1 MIERSPEENTRLL
14 MGYIDGEL
22 DPQDLAKAEELIRT
36 DTQFAAQVKEFQCL
50 AKDTDSLSLREPS
63 DEIWNNYWCGIY
75 NRIERGSGWVIF
87 IIGMVLIAAFG
98 IFEFERDPSINIIWK
113 VLVLV
118 IILGLAILL
127 ISVIRERCKALET
140 DKYKDIVR

>member
-1 MIERSPEENTRLL
+1 MIERSPEEKTRLL

-36 DTQFAAQVKEFQCL
+36 DEEFAAQVMEFQAL
-50 AKDTDSLSLREPS
+50 AKDTDELSLREPP
-63 DEIWNNYWCGIY
+63 DEIWENYWCSIY

-87 IIGMVLIAAFG
+87 IIGMILIAAFG
-98 IFEFERDPSINIIWK
+98 VFEFERNPNINIIWK

-118 IILGLAILL
+118 VILGLAILL

-140 DKYKDIVR
+140 DKYKDIIR